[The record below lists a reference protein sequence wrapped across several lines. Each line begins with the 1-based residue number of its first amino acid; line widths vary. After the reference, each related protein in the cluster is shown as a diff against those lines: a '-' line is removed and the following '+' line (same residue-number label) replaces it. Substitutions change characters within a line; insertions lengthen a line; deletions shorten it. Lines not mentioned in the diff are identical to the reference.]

1 MEPIPETSEAVSEF
15 GPFEETDLIQHLKDM
30 AAHVRDIVPEC
41 VGISLASRE
50 HGVSF
55 TLVAT
60 DEEIA
65 ALDGVQ
71 YLDGGP
77 CVESVQAEQ
86 VLEYRD
92 EELLGEGGWQLFAQ
106 ATSAAA
112 VASTL
117 TLPIL
122 NHAQVVGSVNLY
134 AATPHAFTGH
144 HEEIARIFSAWAPG
158 AVANADLGFST
169 RRTAE
174 QAPRLLFEE
183 MRVQVALGILMSSQ
197 NVGLESAREQLA
209 EAANRAGIS
218 QAALAERLI
227 AGVSHGE
234 HDLGE

>member
-15 GPFEETDLIQHLKDM
+15 GPFEIDLIQHLKDK
-30 AAHVRDIVPEC
+30 ASQVRDIVPDC

-77 CVESVQAEQ
+77 CVDGVKEVR
-86 VLEYRD
+86 VMEYRD
-92 EELLGEGGWQLFAQ
+92 EEVLGEESWQLFAQ
-106 ATSAAA
+106 ATAAA
-112 VASTL
+112 AISSTL

-122 NHAQVVGSVNLY
+122 NESRVVGSVNLY
-134 AATPHAFTGH
+134 ATTPRAFSGH
-144 HEEIARIFSAWAPG
+144 HEEVAEIFDAWAPG
-158 AVANADLGFST
+158 AVANADLSFST

-174 QAPRLLFEE
+174 KAPRLLYED
-183 MRVQVALGILMSSQ
+183 MRIQVALGILMSSR
-197 NVGLESAREQLA
+197 NIGLEVAREQLH
-209 EAANRAGIS
+209 EAARRAGVS
-218 QAALAERLI
+218 QAALSERLI
-227 AGVSHGE
+227 AGVAHGE
-234 HDLGE
+234 HDLGD

>member
-1 MEPIPETSEAVSEF
+1 VEPIPETSEAVSEF
-15 GPFEETDLIQHLKDM
+15 GPFDEVDLIQHLKDM
-30 AAHVRDIVPEC
+30 AAQVREIIPDC
-41 VGISLASRE
+41 VGVSLASRE

-77 CVESVQAEQ
+77 CVEAVKAEQ
-86 VLEYRD
+86 VLEYTD
-92 EELLGEGGWQLFAQ
+92 EELLGEAGWQLFAQ
-106 ATSAAA
+106 STAAAA

-122 NHAQVVGSVNLY
+122 NEAQIVGSVNLY
-134 AATPHAFTGH
+134 AATPDAFTGH
-144 HEEIARIFSAWAPG
+144 HEEVARIFSAWAPG

-183 MRVQVALGILMSSQ
+183 MRVQIALGILMSSR
-197 NVGLESAREQLA
+197 NIGLETAREQLSN
-209 EAANRAGIS
+209 AASRAGIS
-218 QAALAERLI
+218 QVALAEQLI
-227 AGVSHGE
+227 SGVSYGE
-234 HDLGE
+234 HDLDD

>member
-15 GPFEETDLIQHLKDM
+15 GPFEIDLIQHLKDK
-30 AAHVRDIVPEC
+30 ASQVRDIVPDC

-77 CVESVQAEQ
+77 CVDGVKEVR
-86 VLEYRD
+86 VVEYRD
-92 EELLGEGGWQLFAQ
+92 EEVLGEDSWQLFAQ
-106 ATSAAA
+106 ATAAA
-112 VASTL
+112 AIASTL

-122 NHAQVVGSVNLY
+122 DQSQVVGSVNLY
-134 AATPHAFTGH
+134 AATPHAFSGH
-144 HEEIARIFSAWAPG
+144 HDEVAEIFDAWAPG

-169 RRTAE
+169 RGTAE
-174 QAPRLLFEE
+174 QAPRLLYEE
-183 MRVQVALGILMSSQ
+183 MRIQVALGILMSSR
-197 NVGLESAREQLA
+197 NLGLESAREQLH
-209 EAANRAGIS
+209 EAARRAGIS
-218 QAALAERLI
+218 QGALAERLI
-227 AGVSHGE
+227 AGVTHGE
-234 HDLGE
+234 HDLGD